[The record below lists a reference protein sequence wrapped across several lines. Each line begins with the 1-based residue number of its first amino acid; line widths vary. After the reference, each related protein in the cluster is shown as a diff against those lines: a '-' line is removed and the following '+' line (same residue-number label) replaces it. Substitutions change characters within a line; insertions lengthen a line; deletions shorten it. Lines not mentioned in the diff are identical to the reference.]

1 MSIKD
6 IKWVRSET
14 GASLADCKKA
24 LEETDNDLEKA
35 RDLAIKLK
43 YIRAE
48 ADEGLVLRKR
58 AEMEER
64 EQIRQ
69 EEARQHAQQEAE
81 RRNAEQQA
89 RLAELEAELDAR
101 IARVRKAD
109 ADLTEIEAQIGVG
122 KLTDSMVI
130 VESYEVG
137 YKSSAGRFQ
146 GRVIRA
152 MSCRGLI
159 EAQERLSGVGLQ
171 WDWDYDQCYDQ
182 NGQAM
187 STRTDLEWW
196 DFHGDGDSEW
206 YRDDVNG
213 GHRFEGIEHCLS
225 PMTELEIQF
234 VHAG

>member
-6 IKWVRSET
+6 IKWLRSET

-24 LEETDNDLEKA
+24 LTESGDDLEKA
-35 RDLAIKLK
+35 RDLAVKMSR
-43 YIRAE
+43 IRAE
-48 ADEGLVLRKR
+48 ADEGLVLKKQ

-64 EQIRQ
+64 AQRRQ
-69 EEARQHAQQEAE
+69 EVSRQRAQQEAE
-81 RRNAEQQA
+81 RRNAEQKA
-89 RLAELEAELDAR
+89 RQAELEAELDAR

-109 ADLTEIEAQIGVG
+109 ADLADPEAQLGVG
-122 KLTDSMVI
+122 RLTDSIVI

-159 EAQERLSGVGLQ
+159 EAQERLSGSGLQ
-171 WDWDYDQCYDQ
+171 WEWDHEQCYDQ

-196 DFHGDGDSEW
+196 DVHGDGDSEW
-206 YRDDVNG
+206 FRDDVNG
-213 GHRFEGIEHCLS
+213 GHRFEGIEGFFT
-225 PMTELEIQF
+225 PMDELEVQF
-234 VHAG
+234 IHAG